1 MQKDPFYRRS
11 VMRIR
16 QASETLVGAMML
28 LNAALAPPSAVAEEI
43 IWQQVYDLQGSW
55 GPSQITPSNPAQ
67 LNQELADDFDVVGT
81 VSRVDVTGFN
91 GFFGAGSAPFYG
103 LYVRFYAFGPDGKP
117 GALLAQYY
125 LPRNDP
131 RLWMDFPDYP
141 MSFHATLEPV

>member
-1 MQKDPFYRRS
+1 MN
-11 VMRIR
+11 IR
-16 QASETLVGAMML
+16 QDWGTLVWATVL
-28 LNAALAPPSAVAEEI
+28 LNAASGLRPASAEEI

-67 LNQELADDFDVVGT
+67 LNQERADDFDVVGT

-125 LPRNDP
+125 LSRNDP
-131 RLWMDFPDYP
+131 RLWVDFPG
-141 MSFHATLEPV
+141 